1 MRLRFPFSARF
12 DPQYRISHWILA
24 ISGIIMVLGVLNKG
38 PWMST
43 NALSRVISVERLV
56 EKQTWAHST
65 PTDRSPFPAS
75 IDVVKVGD
83 RIYSSKPPLYP
94 LFMAGQAMAVKAVTG
109 MDFYP
114 HKKDYMRILLIVN
127 QVLPYW
133 ILLWVA
139 FLMLKDFTRD
149 QWTINFMLLAL
160 GIGILPFAYVPT
172 LNNHTLSAALFF
184 IAFYLMYR
192 ITQKEDHRIGIA
204 LLAGVLLG
212 YGVAVELPGGVFAV
226 AFALVIF
233 LHSPKLGVVTFIGI
247 VLPLVPNF
255 YVYHEISGHY
265 KPFYLQGE
273 LYRFEG
279 SYWQHPT
286 GMDAIRHDRLT
297 YIFHSTFGFRG
308 LFLLTPLFLLVP
320 GGVARLMRSTHRVM
334 RREWIAI
341 LIGTAAILIFVWWRT
356 QNYGGACV
364 GMRWFMPFMPLLLL
378 MAWPLVE
385 RLGKSVGGRVLCG
398 FLFLLGLPWNLEVLL
413 NDGFVH
419 GTLDHHWLLMW
430 GL

>member
-1 MRLRFPFSARF
+1 MRLRIPSAASF
-12 DPQYRISHWILA
+12 DPHFRMSYWILA
-24 ISGIIMVLGVLNKG
+24 ISGIIMVLGVLNKS

-43 NALSRVISVERLV
+43 NALSRVITVERLV
-56 EKQTWAHST
+56 EKGSWAHAT
-65 PTDRSPFPAS
+65 PTDRSPFPPS

-94 LFMAGQAMAVKAVTG
+94 LIMAGQSIAVKSVTG
-109 MDFYP
+109 MEFYP
-114 HKKDYMRILLIVN
+114 HRKDYLRILLIVN

-149 QWTINFMLLAL
+149 VWTINFMLLAL

-172 LNNHTLSAALFF
+172 LNNHTLSATLFF

-192 ITQKEDHRIGIA
+192 ITRKGDHRLGIA
-204 LLAGVLLG
+204 LLAGILLG

-226 AFALVIF
+226 AFGLVIF
-233 LHSPKLGVVTFIGI
+233 RHSPKLGLVTFIGM
-247 VLPLVPNF
+247 VLPLLPTF

-273 LYRFEG
+273 LYRYEG
-279 SYWQHPT
+279 SYWRNPE

-320 GGVARLMRSTHRVM
+320 GGVWRLLRSGQREMRWQWM
-334 RREWIAI
+334 AI
-341 LIGTAAILIFVWWRT
+341 LAGTVAILLFVWLRT

-364 GMRWFMPFMPLLLL
+364 GMRWFMPFMPLLML

-385 RLGKSVGGRVLCG
+385 SLGKSIRGRVLCG
-398 FLFLLGLPWNLEVLL
+398 FLLLLGLPWNLEVLL

-419 GTLDHHWLLMW
+419 GTLDHHWILRW
-430 GL
+430 GV